1 VALASTDDV
10 QSHRLSILY
19 RLCQQLRPG
28 QFSVET
34 LFVIV
39 FALLTYDFQIGGAIG
54 PHLFQS
60 KYAPHY
66 GVSFGI
72 AMGFISACILATL
85 GTWWLTRQTEQDIR
99 RLKLARVSA
108 QKRGETVL
116 DDVVD
121 NDLRKPVKGG
131 SSSDVSA

>member
-1 VALASTDDV
+1 VALASTNDI
-10 QSHRLSILY
+10 QSHRLSILH
-19 RLCQQLRPG
+19 RLRQQLRPG
-28 QFSVET
+28 QFSLAT
-34 LFVIV
+34 RFVIIFV
-39 FALLTYDFQIGGAIG
+39 LLTYEFQIGGAIG

-85 GTWWLTRQTEQDIR
+85 GTWWLTRQTEKDTR

-108 QKRGETVL
+108 QKRGEAVL

-121 NDLRKPVKGG
+121 NDLKKSVKEG
-131 SSSDVSA
+131 AART